1 MKQSKKRRFLALL
14 LVCVLTLSLPLAVS
28 AAEIKKV
35 SLFTTYAGYV
45 QEFVCTE
52 ESNKSFQ
59 INQLPRNAVFYITGY
74 LYHTDTSSPVIRSG
88 VCYWGSAEGYYLKAA
103 NLWQETTSGELIFR
117 AAGWS
122 SLSINRTYYGFIKNL
137 ASYGGVNGGNFE
149 VYYKYT

>member
-35 SLFTTYAGYV
+35 SLFTAYAGYV
-45 QEFVCTE
+45 EEFVYTE
-52 ESNKSFQ
+52 ETNKSFKT
-59 INQLPRNAVFYITGY
+59 NQLPNDAVFYITGY
-74 LYHTDTSSPVIRSG
+74 LYHTDTSSRAIRSG
-88 VCYWGSAEGYYLKAA
+88 VCYWDSAKGYYQKAA

-117 AAGWS
+117 AAGWT
-122 SLSINRTYYGFIKNL
+122 SLPTNRVYYGFIKNL
-137 ASYGGVNGGNFE
+137 VNYGGVNGGNFE